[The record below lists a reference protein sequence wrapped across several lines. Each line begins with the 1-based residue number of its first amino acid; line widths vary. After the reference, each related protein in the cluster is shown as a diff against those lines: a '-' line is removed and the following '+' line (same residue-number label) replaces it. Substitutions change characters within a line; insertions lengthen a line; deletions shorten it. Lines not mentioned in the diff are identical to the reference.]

1 MKERFNAKVSANI
14 NDFLRKMSQVDKKIK
29 ETAFEAIKPID
40 ADVKKA
46 VTKMDRVNE
55 KAKEVTKEVTK
66 EVDADIGKAVTKL
79 KEVNEKAKEVT
90 KKETKP
96 IDADIQKAKRKLD
109 EIKILATQWSKDHIK
124 KPVTL
129 DISDYRK
136 KMAEMK
142 AAETALRKK
151 VEVSVNADTK
161 GFKAKLKALLAKPR
175 DYHVNVKARTAPFKA
190 ELAKLKAREI
200 GKEIFLQIRAR
211 NERFYRDL
219 DNIAESI
226 RSWGVVLGNIL
237 KGMFIAVIPS
247 IVAFGAAAVGALNTI
262 IAMAG
267 VASGG
272 LLGLGAAFAVAGV
285 AVGAFAVTAIG
296 HLKDFKK
303 FMEGKGPGTKE
314 MEALRDE
321 VNGLKEDHKKLSDEL
336 ASNNFETFTNG
347 VQIARKALNKL
358 NTLIVESSS
367 VMKGLSQSLNASMD
381 SAPMERFFN
390 YLNQNGAST
399 LEKVS
404 KGVGFFGRSLASLIV
419 AFGPLTAS
427 MSQGFLEMSKRVDEW
442 SYKLANSKGMQQF
455 TDYVNS
461 NMPKLR
467 AAFRDLVV
475 GTVNTFAAFGPMTA
489 KAISWFERM
498 MAKFREWSSNLSQN
512 QAFQSFVRYIEEA
525 APKVGQLIGNIAKT
539 IGLLAKGMAPLALS
553 IVNVANSFLQWF
565 NSMMQVHPGIA
576 QLIAKIVTFSGVA
589 LALVPA
595 ITLIVSW
602 LKPLEAGATGVR
614 ASLTAVSAV
623 FRGVGL
629 SMMGVVTT
637 IAVVVGALVHLY
649 NTNETTRSLLT
660 SIWESI
666 KQLFTTFGQIA
677 GQTIGS
683 VITILS
689 RLVDAVAPVVNAILF
704 VVNAFVQWLSQT
716 LQNNQW
722 LQTLITTILTGIAT
736 WKVLSTVIGTVRV
749 ALTLLNSG
757 FALVR
762 GAMVAFAS
770 TSTIVSTAGTVITG
784 VFSAIRVG
792 ITALLGPW
800 GIVAAAIIGGLT
812 LLYNKCEWFRNLV
825 DKVFNAVGEAFKWVA
840 DKVGKALEWLG
851 LKSEESSNKVSTS
864 MDTMNQKAQTA
875 SNSAATAMEQN
886 GQRISTA
893 GTNAGLGLDNLGLSL
908 SNLDVNAQLH
918 STNAANSIMTN
929 TSLASQNA
937 ITNMTNMNT
946 LSSEQLAQLS
956 GNAELNMAALN
967 TSATTNTSM
976 ASENAFANLSNMN
989 ALGSQ
994 QLTQLAS
1001 TANAQFGA
1009 VNSAASTQTGIMP
1022 GVVGGNLSQV
1032 NAQAQTS
1039 LNNINTL
1046 NSQTWQN
1053 VAQTAN
1059 TQTGNLVQGVLQN
1072 FKNMENQI
1080 QSAMQ
1085 SVVQTVNQGC
1095 ENIKSATSRSFSAVV
1110 NNIQQAMSN
1119 VQQNINSSFSSITS
1133 NIQSATQQIENTFK
1147 NAMNSVNNTA
1157 SEGLQQLENKTKQSG
1172 DNIVNTVRNIGE
1184 QSLNTLKSFYG
1195 GFSSAGGYLMDGF
1208 VYGMESRRWSV
1219 MATAQSIANSA
1230 ANAIRSALQIHSPS
1244 RVVAKITRWV
1254 PMGMV
1259 EGMKDTAGKAI
1270 DYAGNMANKVADS
1283 INYAITPVSLK
1294 SDINSIGINRHDII
1308 SGEVKKEYDFSKR
1321 PMYLSLQLGNN
1332 TFRQFVEDV
1341 NNLNSQIIQ
1350 LDETYGM

>member
-175 DYHVNVKARTAPFKA
+175 DYHVNVKARTATFKA

-539 IGLLAKGMAPLALS
+539 IGLLAKGTALLALS

-595 ITLIVSW
+595 LTLIFSW
-602 LKPLEAGATGVR
+602 FTKVQTGV
-614 ASLTAVSAV
+614 TAVSAV

-677 GQTIGS
+677 GQTISS

-908 SNLDVNAQLH
+908 SNLDMNAQLH

-989 ALGSQ
+989 TLGSQ

-1072 FKNMENQI
+1072 FKNMESQI

-1119 VQQNINSSFSSITS
+1119 VQQSINSSFSSITS

-1172 DNIVNTVRNIGE
+1172 ENIVNTVRNIGE

-1195 GFSSAGGYLMDGF
+1195 GFSSAGGYLMGGF

-1230 ANAIRSALQIHSPS
+1230 ASAIRSALQIHSPS

>member
-66 EVDADIGKAVTKL
+66 EVDANIGEAVTKL

-175 DYHVNVKARTAPFKA
+175 DYHVNVKARTATFKA

-321 VNGLKEDHKKLSDEL
+321 VNGLKEDHKKSSDEL

-512 QAFQSFVRYIEEA
+512 QVFQSFVRYIEEA

-689 RLVDAVAPVVNAILF
+689 KLVDAVAPVVNAILF

-893 GTNAGLGLDNLGLSL
+893 GTNAGVGLDNLGLSL
-908 SNLDVNAQLH
+908 SNLDMNAQLH

-956 GNAELNMAALN
+956 GNAELNMVALN

-1001 TANAQFGA
+1001 TANTQFGA

-1059 TQTGNLVQGVLQN
+1059 AQTGNLVQGVLQN
-1072 FKNMENQI
+1072 FKNMESQI

-1085 SVVQTVNQGC
+1085 SVVQIVNQGC

-1172 DNIVNTVRNIGE
+1172 ENIVNTVRNIGE

-1208 VYGMESRRWSV
+1208 VSGMESRRWSV

-1230 ANAIRSALQIHSPS
+1230 ASAIRSALQIHSPS

-1321 PMYLSLQLGNN
+1321 PMYLNLQLGNN

>member
-1 MKERFNAKVSANI
+1 MKERFNAKISANI
-14 NDFLRKMSQVDKKIK
+14 NDFLRKMSQVDKKVK
-29 ETAFEAIKPID
+29 ETAFEAI
-40 ADVKKA
+40 
-46 VTKMDRVNE
+46 
-55 KAKEVTKEVTK
+55 
-66 EVDADIGKAVTKL
+66 
-79 KEVNEKAKEVT
+79 
-90 KKETKP
+90 KP

-161 GFKAKLKALLAKPR
+161 GFNAKLKALLAKPR
-175 DYHVNVKARTAPFKA
+175 DYHVNVKARTATFKA

-419 AFGPLTAS
+419 AFGPLTDS
-427 MSQGFLEMSKRVDEW
+427 MAQGFLEMSKRVDEW

-475 GTVNTFAAFGPMTA
+475 GTVNTFAAFGPMA
-489 KAISWFERM
+489 ANAISWFEKM

-525 APKVGQLIGNIAKT
+525 APKVGQLIGNIAQT

-565 NSMMQVHPGIA
+565 NSIMQVHPGVA
-576 QLIAKIVTFSGVA
+576 QLIAKVITFSGVA

-595 ITLIVSW
+595 LTLIFSW
-602 LKPLEAGATGVR
+602 FTKVQAGV
-614 ASLTAVSAV
+614 TAVSAV
-623 FRGVGL
+623 FSGVGL

-677 GQTIGS
+677 SQTIVS

-722 LQTLITTILTGIAT
+722 LQTLITTILAGIAT

-784 VFSAIRVG
+784 VFTAIRIG

-825 DKVFNAVGEAFKWVA
+825 DKVFNAVGDAFKWVA

-851 LKSEESSNKVSTS
+851 LKSEESSNKVSAS

-886 GQRISTA
+886 GQRISAA

-908 SNLDVNAQLH
+908 SNLDMNAQLH
-918 STNAANSIMTN
+918 STSAANSIMTN

-976 ASENAFANLSNMN
+976 ASQNAFTNLSNMN
-989 ALGSQ
+989 TLASQ

-1001 TANAQFGA
+1001 EANTQFGA
-1009 VNSAASTQTGIMP
+1009 VNNAASTQTGIMP

-1053 VAQTAN
+1053 VTQTAN
-1059 TQTGNLVQGVLQN
+1059 TQTSNLVQGVLQN
-1072 FKNMENQI
+1072 FKNMESQI

-1095 ENIKSATSRSFSAVV
+1095 ENIKSATSQSFSAVAS
-1110 NNIQQAMSN
+1110 NIQQAMSN
-1119 VQQNINSSFSSITS
+1119 VQQSINSSFSSITS

-1172 DNIVNTVRNIGE
+1172 ENIVNTVRNIGE

-1195 GFSSAGGYLMDGF
+1195 EFSSAGGYLMDGF
-1208 VYGMESRRWSV
+1208 VSGMESRRGSV

-1230 ANAIRSALQIHSPS
+1230 ASAIRSALQIHSPS

-1259 EGMKDTAGKAI
+1259 QGMKDTASKAI
-1270 DYAGNMANKVADS
+1270 NYAGNMANKVADS

>member
-46 VTKMDRVNE
+46 VAKMDRVNE

-66 EVDADIGKAVTKL
+66 EVDANIGKAVTKL

-161 GFKAKLKALLAKPR
+161 GFNAKLKALLAKPR
-175 DYHVNVKARTAPFKA
+175 DYHVNVKARTATFKA

-404 KGVGFFGRSLASLIV
+404 KGVGFFGRSLASLTV

-427 MSQGFLEMSKRVDEW
+427 MAQGFLEMSKRVDEW

-475 GTVNTFAAFGPMTA
+475 GTVNTFAAFGPMA
-489 KAISWFERM
+489 ANAISWFERM

-525 APKVGQLIGNIAKT
+525 APKVGQLIGNIAQT

-565 NSMMQVHPGIA
+565 NSIMQVHPGVA
-576 QLIAKIVTFSGVA
+576 QLIAKVITFSGVA

-595 ITLIVSW
+595 LTLIFSW
-602 LKPLEAGATGVR
+602 FTKVQAGV
-614 ASLTAVSAV
+614 TAVSAV
-623 FRGVGL
+623 FSGVGL

-637 IAVVVGALVHLY
+637 IAVVVGALTHLY
-649 NTNETTRSLLT
+649 NTNETVRTLMDT
-660 SIWESI
+660 IWTNI
-666 KQLFTTFGQIA
+666 KQLFTTFAQIA
-677 GQTIGS
+677 MQAIGS
-683 VITILS
+683 VVTIIG
-689 RLVDAVAPVVNAILF
+689 RLAEACAPVVVAVLG
-704 VVNAFVQWLSQT
+704 VVSIFVQL
-716 LQNNQW
+716 LNKVIQNNQW
-722 LQTLITTILTGIAT
+722 LQTLITTVLAGLVV

-784 VFSAIRVG
+784 VFTAIRVG

-825 DKVFNAVGEAFKWVA
+825 DKVFNAVGDAFKWVA

-851 LKSEESSNKVSTS
+851 LKSEESSNKVSAS

-886 GQRISTA
+886 GQRISAA
-893 GTNAGLGLDNLGLSL
+893 GTNAGLGLDSLGLSL
-908 SNLDVNAQLH
+908 SNLDMNAQLH

-946 LSSEQLAQLS
+946 LSSQQLAQLS

-976 ASENAFANLSNMN
+976 ASQNAFTNLSNMN
-989 ALGSQ
+989 TLASQ

-1001 TANAQFGA
+1001 TANTQFGA

-1053 VAQTAN
+1053 VTQTAN
-1059 TQTGNLVQGVLQN
+1059 TQTSNLVQGVLQN
-1072 FKNMENQI
+1072 FKNMESQI

-1095 ENIKSATSRSFSAVV
+1095 ENIKSATSQSFSAVAS
-1110 NNIQQAMSN
+1110 NIQQAMSN
-1119 VQQNINSSFSSITS
+1119 VQQSINTSFSSITS

-1172 DNIVNTVRNIGE
+1172 ENIVNTVRNIGE

-1195 GFSSAGGYLMDGF
+1195 EFSGAGGYLMDGF
-1208 VYGMESRRWSV
+1208 ISGMESRRGSV

-1230 ANAIRSALQIHSPS
+1230 ASAIRSALQIHSPS

-1270 DYAGNMANKVADS
+1270 NYAGNMANKVADS

>member
-1 MKERFNAKVSANI
+1 MKERFNAKISANI
-14 NDFLRKMSQVDKKIK
+14 NDFLRKMSQVDKKVK

-46 VTKMDRVNE
+46 VAKMDRVNE
-55 KAKEVTKEVTK
+55 KAKEITKEVTK
-66 EVDADIGKAVTKL
+66 EVDANIGKAVTKL
-79 KEVNEKAKEVT
+79 KEVNEKAKEVS

-109 EIKILATQWSKDHIK
+109 EIKILATRWSKDHIK

-142 AAETALRKK
+142 AAETTLRKK

-161 GFKAKLKALLAKPR
+161 GFNAKLKALLAKPR
-175 DYHVNVKARTAPFKA
+175 DYHVNVKARTATFKA

-390 YLNQNGAST
+390 YLNKNGAST

-419 AFGPLTAS
+419 AFGPLTDS
-427 MSQGFLEMSKRVDEW
+427 ISQGFLEMSKRVDEW

-475 GTVNTFAAFGPMTA
+475 GTVNTFAAFGPMA
-489 KAISWFERM
+489 ANAISWFERM

-525 APKVGQLIGNIAKT
+525 APKVGQLIGNIVQT

-565 NSMMQVHPGIA
+565 NSIMQVHPGIA

-595 ITLIVSW
+595 LTLIFSW
-602 LKPLEAGATGVR
+602 FTKVQARV
-614 ASLTAVSAV
+614 TAVSAV
-623 FRGVGL
+623 FSGVGL

-637 IAVVVGALVHLY
+637 IAVVVGALTHLY
-649 NTNETTRSLLT
+649 NTNETVRTLMDT
-660 SIWESI
+660 IWTNI
-666 KQLFTTFGQIA
+666 KQLFSTFAQIA
-677 GQTIGS
+677 MQAIGS
-683 VITILS
+683 VVTIIG
-689 RLVDAVAPVVNAILF
+689 RLAEACAPVVVAVLGI
-704 VVNAFVQWLSQT
+704 VSIFVQL
-716 LQNNQW
+716 LNKVIQNNQW
-722 LQTLITTILTGIAT
+722 LQTLITTVLAGLGV

-762 GAMVAFAS
+762 GAMVTFAS
-770 TSTIVSTAGTVITG
+770 TSMIVSTAGAVITE
-784 VFSAIRVG
+784 VFTAIRVG

-825 DKVFNAVGEAFKWVA
+825 DKVFNAVGDAFKWVA

-851 LKSEESSNKVSTS
+851 LKSEESSNKVSSS

-886 GQRISTA
+886 GQRISIA
-893 GTNAGLGLDNLGLSL
+893 GTNAGLGLDSLGLSL
-908 SNLDVNAQLH
+908 SNLDMNAQLH

-946 LSSEQLAQLS
+946 LSSQQLAQLS

-976 ASENAFANLSNMN
+976 ASQNAFTNLSNMN
-989 ALGSQ
+989 TLASQ

-1001 TANAQFGA
+1001 TANTQFGA

-1053 VAQTAN
+1053 VTQTAN
-1059 TQTGNLVQGVLQN
+1059 TQTSNLVQGVLQN
-1072 FKNMENQI
+1072 FKNMESQI

-1095 ENIKSATSRSFSAVV
+1095 ENIKSATSQSFSAVAS
-1110 NNIQQAMSN
+1110 NIQQAMSN
-1119 VQQNINSSFSSITS
+1119 VQQSINTSFSSITS

-1147 NAMNSVNNTA
+1147 NAMNSVNNIA

-1172 DNIVNTVRNIGE
+1172 ENIVNTVRNIGE

-1195 GFSSAGGYLMDGF
+1195 EFSGAGGYLMDGF
-1208 VYGMESRRWSV
+1208 ISGMESRRGSV

-1230 ANAIRSALQIHSPS
+1230 ASAIRSALQIHSPS

-1270 DYAGNMANKVADS
+1270 NYAGNMANKVADS

-1294 SDINSIGINRHDII
+1294 SDINSIGINRRDII

-1341 NNLNSQIIQ
+1341 NNVNSQIIQ
-1350 LDETYGM
+1350 LDETYGI

>member
-1 MKERFNAKVSANI
+1 MKERFNAKISANI
-14 NDFLRKMSQVDKKIK
+14 NDFLRKMSQVDKKVK

-46 VTKMDRVNE
+46 VAKMDRVNE

-66 EVDADIGKAVTKL
+66 EVDANIGKAVTKL

-161 GFKAKLKALLAKPR
+161 GFNAKLKALLAKPR
-175 DYHVNVKARTAPFKA
+175 DYHVNVKARTATFKA

-303 FMEGKGPGTKE
+303 FMDGKGPGTKE

-419 AFGPLTAS
+419 AFGPLTDS
-427 MSQGFLEMSKRVDEW
+427 MAQGFLEMSKRVDEW

-475 GTVNTFAAFGPMTA
+475 GTVNTFAAFGPMA
-489 KAISWFERM
+489 ANAISWFERM

-525 APKVGQLIGNIAKT
+525 APKVGQLIGNIAQT

-595 ITLIVSW
+595 LTLIFSW
-602 LKPLEAGATGVR
+602 FTKVQTGV
-614 ASLTAVSAV
+614 TAVSAV
-623 FRGVGL
+623 FSGVGL

-677 GQTIGS
+677 GQTIVS

-784 VFSAIRVG
+784 VFTAIRIG

-825 DKVFNAVGEAFKWVA
+825 DKVFNAVGDAFKWVA

-851 LKSEESSNKVSTS
+851 LKSEESSNKVSAS

-893 GTNAGLGLDNLGLSL
+893 GTNAGVGLDNLGLSL
-908 SNLDVNAQLH
+908 SNLDMNAQLH

-946 LSSEQLAQLS
+946 LSSQQLAQLS

-976 ASENAFANLSNMN
+976 ASQNAFTNLSNMN
-989 ALGSQ
+989 TLASQ

-1001 TANAQFGA
+1001 TANTQFGA

-1053 VAQTAN
+1053 VTQTAN
-1059 TQTGNLVQGVLQN
+1059 TQTSNLVQGVLQN
-1072 FKNMENQI
+1072 FKNMESQI

-1095 ENIKSATSRSFSAVV
+1095 ENIKSATSQSFSAVAS
-1110 NNIQQAMSN
+1110 NIQQAMSN
-1119 VQQNINSSFSSITS
+1119 VQQSINSSFSSITS
-1133 NIQSATQQIENTFK
+1133 NIQSATQQIESTFK

-1172 DNIVNTVRNIGE
+1172 ENIVNTVRNIGE

-1195 GFSSAGGYLMDGF
+1195 EFSGAGGYLMDGF
-1208 VYGMESRRWSV
+1208 ISGMESRRGSV

-1230 ANAIRSALQIHSPS
+1230 ASAIRSALQIHSPS

-1259 EGMKDTAGKAI
+1259 EGMKDTASKAI
-1270 DYAGNMANKVADS
+1270 NYAGNMANKVADS

-1308 SGEVKKEYDFSKR
+1308 SGEVKQEYDFSKR

>member
-14 NDFLRKMSQVDKKIK
+14 NDFLRKMSQVDKKVK

-46 VTKMDRVNE
+46 VAKMDRVNE

-66 EVDADIGKAVTKL
+66 EVDANIGKAVTKL
-79 KEVNEKAKEVT
+79 NEVNEKAKEVT

-161 GFKAKLKALLAKPR
+161 GFNAKLKALLAKPR
-175 DYHVNVKARTAPFKA
+175 DYHVNVKARTATFKA
-190 ELAKLKAREI
+190 ELAKLKAREV

-247 IVAFGAAAVGALNTI
+247 IVTFGAAAVGALNTI

-358 NTLIVESSS
+358 NKLIVESSS

-381 SAPMERFFN
+381 SVPMERFFN

-419 AFGPLTAS
+419 AFGPLTDS

-442 SYKLANSKGMQQF
+442 SYKLANSRGMQQF

-475 GTVNTFAAFGPMTA
+475 GTVNTFAAFGPMA
-489 KAISWFERM
+489 ANAISWFEKM

-525 APKVGQLIGNIAKT
+525 APKVGQLIGNIAQT

-565 NSMMQVHPGIA
+565 NSIMQVHPGVA
-576 QLIAKIVTFSGVA
+576 QLIAKVITFSGVA

-595 ITLIVSW
+595 LTLIFSW
-602 LKPLEAGATGVR
+602 FTKVQAGV
-614 ASLTAVSAV
+614 TAVSAV
-623 FRGVGL
+623 FSGVGL

-637 IAVVVGALVHLY
+637 IAVVVGALTHLY
-649 NTNETTRSLLT
+649 NTNETVRTLMDT
-660 SIWESI
+660 IWTNI
-666 KQLFTTFGQIA
+666 KQLFSTFAQIA
-677 GQTIGS
+677 MQAIGS
-683 VITILS
+683 VVTIIGHL
-689 RLVDAVAPVVNAILF
+689 AEACAPVVVAVLG
-704 VVNAFVQWLSQT
+704 VVSIFVQL
-716 LQNNQW
+716 LNKVIQNNQW
-722 LQTLITTILTGIAT
+722 LQTLITTVLAGLGV

-757 FALVR
+757 FALVQ

-784 VFSAIRVG
+784 VFTAIRVG

-825 DKVFNAVGEAFKWVA
+825 DKVFNAVGDAFKWVA

-851 LKSEESSNKVSTS
+851 LKSEESSNKVSSS

-893 GTNAGLGLDNLGLSL
+893 GTNAGVGLDNLGLSL
-908 SNLDVNAQLH
+908 SNLDMNAQLH
-918 STNAANSIMTN
+918 STSAANSIMTN

-946 LSSEQLAQLS
+946 LSSQQLAQLS

-967 TSATTNTSM
+967 TSATSNTSM
-976 ASENAFANLSNMN
+976 ASQNAFTNLSNMN
-989 ALGSQ
+989 TLASQ

-1001 TANAQFGA
+1001 TANTQFGA

-1053 VAQTAN
+1053 VTQTAN
-1059 TQTGNLVQGVLQN
+1059 TQTSNLVQGVLQN
-1072 FKNMENQI
+1072 FKNMESQI

-1095 ENIKSATSRSFSAVV
+1095 ENIKSATSQSFSAVAS
-1110 NNIQQAMSN
+1110 NIQQAMSN
-1119 VQQNINSSFSSITS
+1119 VQHSINSSFSSITS

-1147 NAMNSVNNTA
+1147 NAMNNVNNTA

-1172 DNIVNTVRNIGE
+1172 ENIVNTVRNIGE

-1195 GFSSAGGYLMDGF
+1195 EFSSAGGYLMDGF
-1208 VYGMESRRWSV
+1208 VSGMESRRGSV

-1230 ANAIRSALQIHSPS
+1230 ASAIRSALQIHSPS

-1259 EGMKDTAGKAI
+1259 EGMKDTASKAI
-1270 DYAGNMANKVADS
+1270 NYAGNMANKVADS

-1332 TFRQFVEDV
+1332 SFRQFVEDV
-1341 NNLNSQIIQ
+1341 NNVNSQIIQ

>member
-1 MKERFNAKVSANI
+1 MKERFNAKISANI
-14 NDFLRKMSQVDKKIK
+14 NDFLRKMSQVDKKVK

-46 VTKMDRVNE
+46 VAKMDRVNE

-66 EVDADIGKAVTKL
+66 EVDANIGKAVTKL

-161 GFKAKLKALLAKPR
+161 GFNAKLKALLAKPR
-175 DYHVNVKARTAPFKA
+175 DYHVNVKTRTATFKA

-247 IVAFGAAAVGALNTI
+247 IVAFGAAAVGTLNTI

-419 AFGPLTAS
+419 AFGPLTDS
-427 MSQGFLEMSKRVDEW
+427 MAQGFLEMSKRVDEW

-475 GTVNTFAAFGPMTA
+475 GTVNTFAAFGPMA
-489 KAISWFERM
+489 ASAISWFERM
-498 MAKFREWSSNLSQN
+498 MAKIREWSSNLSQN
-512 QAFQSFVRYIEEA
+512 LAFQSFVRYIEEA
-525 APKVGQLIGNIAKT
+525 APKVGQLIGNIAQT

-565 NSMMQVHPGIA
+565 NSIMQVHPGVA
-576 QLIAKIVTFSGVA
+576 QLIAKIITFSGVA

-595 ITLIVSW
+595 LTLIFSW
-602 LKPLEAGATGVR
+602 FTKVQAGV
-614 ASLTAVSAV
+614 TAVSAV
-623 FRGVGL
+623 FSGVGL

-637 IAVVVGALVHLY
+637 IAVVVGALTHLY
-649 NTNETTRSLLT
+649 NTNETVRTLMDT
-660 SIWESI
+660 IWTNI
-666 KQLFTTFGQIA
+666 KQLFTTFAQIA
-677 GQTIGS
+677 MQAIGS
-683 VITILS
+683 IVTIIG
-689 RLVDAVAPVVNAILF
+689 RLAEACAPVVVAVLG
-704 VVNAFVQWLSQT
+704 VVSIFVQL
-716 LQNNQW
+716 LNKVIQNNQW
-722 LQTLITTILTGIAT
+722 LQTLITTVLAGLGV

-770 TSTIVSTAGTVITG
+770 TSAIVSTAGTVITG
-784 VFSAIRVG
+784 VFTAIRVG

-825 DKVFNAVGEAFKWVA
+825 DKVFNAVGDAFKWVA

-851 LKSEESSNKVSTS
+851 LKSEESSNKVSAS

-875 SNSAATAMEQN
+875 SNSAATAMEEN
-886 GQRISTA
+886 GQRISAA
-893 GTNAGLGLDNLGLSL
+893 GTNAGLGLDSLGLSL
-908 SNLDVNAQLH
+908 SNLDMNAQLH

-937 ITNMTNMNT
+937 ITNMTNMNI
-946 LSSEQLAQLS
+946 LSSQQLAQLS

-967 TSATTNTSM
+967 TSATTNTSL
-976 ASENAFANLSNMN
+976 ASQNAFTNLSNMN
-989 ALGSQ
+989 TLASQ
-994 QLTQLAS
+994 QLIQLAS
-1001 TANAQFGA
+1001 TANTQFGA

-1072 FKNMENQI
+1072 FKNMESQI

-1095 ENIKSATSRSFSAVV
+1095 ENIKSATSQSFSAVAS
-1110 NNIQQAMSN
+1110 NIQQAMSN
-1119 VQQNINSSFSSITS
+1119 VQQSINSSFSSITS

-1172 DNIVNTVRNIGE
+1172 ENIVNTVRNIGE

-1195 GFSSAGGYLMDGF
+1195 EFSGAGGYLMDGF
-1208 VYGMESRRWSV
+1208 ISGMESRRGSV

-1230 ANAIRSALQIHSPS
+1230 ASAIRSALEIHSPS

-1270 DYAGNMANKVADS
+1270 NYAGNMANKVADS

-1321 PMYLSLQLGNN
+1321 PMYLNLQLGNN

>member
-175 DYHVNVKARTAPFKA
+175 DYHVNVKARTATFKA

-689 RLVDAVAPVVNAILF
+689 KLVDAVAPVVNAILF

-908 SNLDVNAQLH
+908 SNLDMNAQLH

-1072 FKNMENQI
+1072 FKNMESQI

-1095 ENIKSATSRSFSAVV
+1095 ENIKSATSRSFNAVV

-1172 DNIVNTVRNIGE
+1172 ENIVNTVRNIGE

-1230 ANAIRSALQIHSPS
+1230 ASAIRSALQIHSPS

-1283 INYAITPVSLK
+1283 INYAITPVSLR

>member
-175 DYHVNVKARTAPFKA
+175 DYHVNVKARTATFKA

-689 RLVDAVAPVVNAILF
+689 KLVDAVAPVVNAILF

-893 GTNAGLGLDNLGLSL
+893 GTNAGVGLDNLGLSL
-908 SNLDVNAQLH
+908 SNLDMNAQLH

-1001 TANAQFGA
+1001 TANTQFGA

-1072 FKNMENQI
+1072 FKNMESQI

-1085 SVVQTVNQGC
+1085 SVVQIVNQGC
-1095 ENIKSATSRSFSAVV
+1095 ENIKSATSRSFNAVV

-1157 SEGLQQLENKTKQSG
+1157 SEGLQQLESKTKQSG
-1172 DNIVNTVRNIGE
+1172 ANIVNTVRNIGE

-1208 VYGMESRRWSV
+1208 VSGMESRRWSV

-1230 ANAIRSALQIHSPS
+1230 ASAIRSALQIHSPS

-1270 DYAGNMANKVADS
+1270 NYAGNMANKVADS

-1321 PMYLSLQLGNN
+1321 PMYLNLQLGNN

>member
-46 VTKMDRVNE
+46 VAKMDRVNE

-66 EVDADIGKAVTKL
+66 EVDANIGKAVTKL

-161 GFKAKLKALLAKPR
+161 GFNAKLKALLAKPR
-175 DYHVNVKARTAPFKA
+175 DYHVNVKARTATFKA

-285 AVGAFAVTAIG
+285 AVSAFAVTAIG

-475 GTVNTFAAFGPMTA
+475 GTVNTFAAFGPMA
-489 KAISWFERM
+489 ANAISWFERM

-525 APKVGQLIGNIAKT
+525 APKVGQLIGNITRT

-565 NSMMQVHPGIA
+565 NSIMQVHPGVA
-576 QLIAKIVTFSGVA
+576 QLIAKVITFSGVA

-595 ITLIVSW
+595 LTLILSW
-602 LKPLEAGATGVR
+602 FTKVQAGV
-614 ASLTAVSAV
+614 TAVSAV
-623 FRGVGL
+623 FSGVGL

-637 IAVVVGALVHLY
+637 IAVVVGALTHLY
-649 NTNETTRSLLT
+649 NTNETVRTLMDT
-660 SIWESI
+660 IWANI
-666 KQLFTTFGQIA
+666 KQLFTTFAQIA
-677 GQTIGS
+677 MQAIGS
-683 VITILS
+683 VVTIIG
-689 RLVDAVAPVVNAILF
+689 RLADACAPVVVAVLG
-704 VVNAFVQWLSQT
+704 VVSIFVQL
-716 LQNNQW
+716 LNKVIQNNQW
-722 LQTLITTILTGIAT
+722 LQTLITTVLAGFGV

-784 VFSAIRVG
+784 VFTAIRVG

-825 DKVFNAVGEAFKWVA
+825 DKVFNAVGDAFKWVA

-851 LKSEESSNKVSTS
+851 LKSEESSNKVSAS
-864 MDTMNQKAQTA
+864 MDTMNQKAQIA

-893 GTNAGLGLDNLGLSL
+893 GTNAGLGLDSLGLSL
-908 SNLDVNAQLH
+908 SNLDMNAQLH

-946 LSSEQLAQLS
+946 LSSQQLAQLS

-976 ASENAFANLSNMN
+976 ASQNAFTNLSNMN
-989 ALGSQ
+989 TLASQ

-1053 VAQTAN
+1053 VTQTAN
-1059 TQTGNLVQGVLQN
+1059 TQTSNLVQGVLQN
-1072 FKNMENQI
+1072 FKNMESQI

-1095 ENIKSATSRSFSAVV
+1095 ENIKSATSQSFSAVAS
-1110 NNIQQAMSN
+1110 NIQQAMSN
-1119 VQQNINSSFSSITS
+1119 VQQSINSSFSSITS
-1133 NIQSATQQIENTFK
+1133 NIQSATQQIESTFK

-1172 DNIVNTVRNIGE
+1172 ENIVNTVRNIGE

-1195 GFSSAGGYLMDGF
+1195 EFSGAGGYLMDGF
-1208 VYGMESRRWSV
+1208 ISGMESRRGSV

-1230 ANAIRSALQIHSPS
+1230 ASAIRSALQIHSPS

-1270 DYAGNMANKVADS
+1270 NYAGNMANKVADS

>member
-1 MKERFNAKVSANI
+1 MKERFNAKISANI
-14 NDFLRKMSQVDKKIK
+14 NDFLRKMSQVDKKVK

-46 VTKMDRVNE
+46 VAKMDRVNE
-55 KAKEVTKEVTK
+55 KAKEVTKEV
-66 EVDADIGKAVTKL
+66 DANIGEAVTKL

-161 GFKAKLKALLAKPR
+161 GFNAKLKALLAKPR
-175 DYHVNVKARTAPFKA
+175 DYHVNVKARTATFKA

-247 IVAFGAAAVGALNTI
+247 IVAFGAAAVGVLNTI

-347 VQIARKALNKL
+347 VQIARKVLNKL

-419 AFGPLTAS
+419 AFGPLTDS
-427 MSQGFLEMSKRVDEW
+427 MAQGFLEMSKRVDEW

-467 AAFRDLVV
+467 AAFRDLIV
-475 GTVNTFAAFGPMTA
+475 GTVNTFAAFGPMA
-489 KAISWFERM
+489 ANAISWFEKM

-525 APKVGQLIGNIAKT
+525 APKVGQLIGNIAQT

-565 NSMMQVHPGIA
+565 NSIIQVHPGVA
-576 QLIAKIVTFSGVA
+576 QLIAKIITFSGVA

-595 ITLIVSW
+595 LTLIFSW
-602 LKPLEAGATGVR
+602 FTKVQTGV
-614 ASLTAVSAV
+614 TAVSAV
-623 FRGVGL
+623 FSGVGL

-677 GQTIGS
+677 GQTIVS

-770 TSTIVSTAGTVITG
+770 TSTIVSAAGTVITG
-784 VFSAIRVG
+784 VFTAIRIG

-825 DKVFNAVGEAFKWVA
+825 DKVFNAVGDAFKWVA

-851 LKSEESSNKVSTS
+851 LKSEESSNKVSAS

-893 GTNAGLGLDNLGLSL
+893 GANAGVGLDNLGLSL
-908 SNLDVNAQLH
+908 SNLDMNAQLH
-918 STNAANSIMTN
+918 STSAANSIMTN

-946 LSSEQLAQLS
+946 LSSQQLAQLS

-976 ASENAFANLSNMN
+976 ASQNAFTNLSNMN
-989 ALGSQ
+989 TLASQ

-1001 TANAQFGA
+1001 TANTQFGA

-1053 VAQTAN
+1053 VTQTAK
-1059 TQTGNLVQGVLQN
+1059 TQTSNLVQGVLQN
-1072 FKNMENQI
+1072 FKNMESQI

-1095 ENIKSATSRSFSAVV
+1095 ENIKSSTSQSFSAVAS
-1110 NNIQQAMSN
+1110 NIQQAMSN
-1119 VQQNINSSFSSITS
+1119 VQQSINSSFSSITS

-1172 DNIVNTVRNIGE
+1172 ENIVNTVRNIGE

-1195 GFSSAGGYLMDGF
+1195 EFSGAGGYLMDGF
-1208 VYGMESRRWSV
+1208 ISGMESRRGSV

-1230 ANAIRSALQIHSPS
+1230 ASAIRSALQIHSPS

-1270 DYAGNMANKVADS
+1270 NYAGNMANKVADS

-1308 SGEVKKEYDFSKR
+1308 SGEVKQEYDFSKR

>member
-1 MKERFNAKVSANI
+1 MKERFNAKISANI
-14 NDFLRKMSQVDKKIK
+14 NDFLRKMSQVDKKVK

-40 ADVKKA
+40 ANVKKA
-46 VTKMDRVNE
+46 VAKMDRVNE

-66 EVDADIGKAVTKL
+66 EVDANIGKAVTKL

-90 KKETKP
+90 RKETKP

-175 DYHVNVKARTAPFKA
+175 DYHVNVKARTATFKA

-262 IAMAG
+262 ITMAG

-475 GTVNTFAAFGPMTA
+475 GTVNTFAAFGPMA
-489 KAISWFERM
+489 ANAISWFERM

-565 NSMMQVHPGIA
+565 NSIMQVHPGVA
-576 QLIAKIVTFSGVA
+576 QLIAKVITFSGVA

-595 ITLIVSW
+595 LTLIFSW
-602 LKPLEAGATGVR
+602 FTKVQAGV
-614 ASLTAVSAV
+614 TAVSAV
-623 FRGVGL
+623 FSGVGL

-637 IAVVVGALVHLY
+637 IAVIVGALTHLY
-649 NTNETTRSLLT
+649 NTNETVRTLMET
-660 SIWESI
+660 IWTNI
-666 KQLFTTFGQIA
+666 KQLFSTFAQIA
-677 GQTIGS
+677 MQAIGS
-683 VITILS
+683 VVTIIG
-689 RLVDAVAPVVNAILF
+689 RLAEACAPVVVAVLG
-704 VVNAFVQWLSQT
+704 VVSIFVQL
-716 LQNNQW
+716 LNKVIQNNQW
-722 LQTLITTILTGIAT
+722 LQTLITTVLAGLGV

-784 VFSAIRVG
+784 VFTAIRVG

-825 DKVFNAVGEAFKWVA
+825 DKVFNAVGNAFKWVA

-851 LKSEESSNKVSTS
+851 LKSEESSNKVSAS

-908 SNLDVNAQLH
+908 SNLDMNAQLH
-918 STNAANSIMTN
+918 STSAANSIMTN

-946 LSSEQLAQLS
+946 LSSDQLAQLS

-976 ASENAFANLSNMN
+976 ASQNAFANLSNMN
-989 ALGSQ
+989 TLASQ

-1001 TANAQFGA
+1001 TANTQFGA

-1032 NAQAQTS
+1032 NVQAQTS

-1085 SVVQTVNQGC
+1085 SVVQIVNQGC
-1095 ENIKSATSRSFSAVV
+1095 ENIKSATSQSFSAVAS
-1110 NNIQQAMSN
+1110 NIQQAMSN
-1119 VQQNINSSFSSITS
+1119 VQQSINTSFSSITS

-1172 DNIVNTVRNIGE
+1172 ENIVNTVRNIGE

-1195 GFSSAGGYLMDGF
+1195 EFSSAGGYLMDGF
-1208 VYGMESRRWSV
+1208 VSGMESRRWSV

-1230 ANAIRSALQIHSPS
+1230 ASAIRSALEIHSPS

-1294 SDINSIGINRHDII
+1294 SDINSIGINSHDII

-1321 PMYLSLQLGNN
+1321 PMHLNLQLGNN
-1332 TFRQFVEDV
+1332 SFRQFVEDV
-1341 NNLNSQIIQ
+1341 NNVNSQIIQ

>member
-1 MKERFNAKVSANI
+1 MKERFNAKISANI
-14 NDFLRKMSQVDKKIK
+14 NDFLRKMSQVDKKVK

-46 VTKMDRVNE
+46 VAKMDRVNE

-66 EVDADIGKAVTKL
+66 EVDANIGKAVTKL

-124 KPVTL
+124 KPVML

-151 VEVSVNADTK
+151 IEVSVNADTK
-161 GFKAKLKALLAKPR
+161 GFNAKLKALLAKPR
-175 DYHVNVKARTAPFKA
+175 DYHVNVKARTATFKA

-285 AVGAFAVTAIG
+285 AVGAFAVTAVG

-595 ITLIVSW
+595 LTLIVSW

-689 RLVDAVAPVVNAILF
+689 RLVDALAPVVNAILF

-893 GTNAGLGLDNLGLSL
+893 GTNAGVGLDNLGLSL
-908 SNLDVNAQLH
+908 SNLDMNAQLH

-1001 TANAQFGA
+1001 TANTQFGA

-1072 FKNMENQI
+1072 FKNMESQI

-1147 NAMNSVNNTA
+1147 NTMNSVNNTA

-1172 DNIVNTVRNIGE
+1172 ENIVNTVRNIGE

-1208 VYGMESRRWSV
+1208 VSGMESRRWSV

-1230 ANAIRSALQIHSPS
+1230 ASAIRSALQIHSPS

-1270 DYAGNMANKVADS
+1270 NYAGNMANKVADS

>member
-1 MKERFNAKVSANI
+1 MKERFNAKISANI
-14 NDFLRKMSQVDKKIK
+14 NDFLRKMSQVDKKVK

-46 VTKMDRVNE
+46 VAKMDRVNE

-66 EVDADIGKAVTKL
+66 EVDANIGKAVTKL

-161 GFKAKLKALLAKPR
+161 GFNAKLKALLAKPR
-175 DYHVNVKARTAPFKA
+175 DYHVNVKARTATFKA

-247 IVAFGAAAVGALNTI
+247 IVAFGATAVGALNTI

-565 NSMMQVHPGIA
+565 NSMMQVHLGIA

-595 ITLIVSW
+595 LTLIFSW
-602 LKPLEAGATGVR
+602 FTKVQAGV
-614 ASLTAVSAV
+614 TAVSTV
-623 FRGVGL
+623 FSGVGL

-784 VFSAIRVG
+784 VFTAIRVG

-875 SNSAATAMEQN
+875 SNNAATVMEQN

-893 GTNAGLGLDNLGLSL
+893 GANAGIGLDNLGLSL
-908 SNLDVNAQLH
+908 SNLDMNAQLH

-937 ITNMTNMNT
+937 ITNLTNMNT

-989 ALGSQ
+989 TLASQ

-1001 TANAQFGA
+1001 TANTQFGA

-1072 FKNMENQI
+1072 FKNMESQI

-1095 ENIKSATSRSFSAVV
+1095 ENIKSATSRSFSTVV

-1119 VQQNINSSFSSITS
+1119 VQQSINSSFSSITS

-1172 DNIVNTVRNIGE
+1172 ENIVNTVRNIGE

-1195 GFSSAGGYLMDGF
+1195 EFSSAGGYLMDGF

-1230 ANAIRSALQIHSPS
+1230 ASAIRSALEIHSPS

-1270 DYAGNMANKVADS
+1270 NYAGNMANKVADS

-1321 PMYLSLQLGNN
+1321 PMNLNLQLGNN
-1332 TFRQFVEDV
+1332 SFRQFVEDV
-1341 NNLNSQIIQ
+1341 NNVNSQIIQ

>member
-1 MKERFNAKVSANI
+1 MKERFNAKISANI
-14 NDFLRKMSQVDKKIK
+14 NDFLRKMSQVDKKVK

-46 VTKMDRVNE
+46 VAKMDRVNE

-66 EVDADIGKAVTKL
+66 EVDANIGKAVTKL

-161 GFKAKLKALLAKPR
+161 GFNAKLKALLAKPR
-175 DYHVNVKARTAPFKA
+175 DYHVNVKARTATFKA

-367 VMKGLSQSLNASMD
+367 VMKRLSQSLNASMD

-419 AFGPLTAS
+419 AFGPLTDS
-427 MSQGFLEMSKRVDEW
+427 MAQGFLEMSKRVDEW

-475 GTVNTFAAFGPMTA
+475 GTVNTFAAFGPMA
-489 KAISWFERM
+489 ANAISWFEKM

-565 NSMMQVHPGIA
+565 NSIMQVHPGVA
-576 QLIAKIVTFSGVA
+576 QLIAKVITFSGVA

-595 ITLIVSW
+595 LTLIFSW
-602 LKPLEAGATGVR
+602 FTKVQAGV
-614 ASLTAVSAV
+614 TAVSAV
-623 FRGVGL
+623 FSGVGL

-637 IAVVVGALVHLY
+637 IAVVVGALTHLY
-649 NTNETTRSLLT
+649 NTNETVRTLMET
-660 SIWESI
+660 IWTNI
-666 KQLFTTFGQIA
+666 KQLFSTFAQIA
-677 GQTIGS
+677 MQAIGS
-683 VITILS
+683 VVTIIG
-689 RLVDAVAPVVNAILF
+689 RLAEACAPVVVAVLG
-704 VVNAFVQWLSQT
+704 VVSIFVQL
-716 LQNNQW
+716 LNKVIQNNQW
-722 LQTLITTILTGIAT
+722 LQTLITTVLAGLGV

-784 VFSAIRVG
+784 VFTAIRVG

-825 DKVFNAVGEAFKWVA
+825 DKVFNAVGNAFKWVA

-851 LKSEESSNKVSTS
+851 LKSEESSNKVSAS

-908 SNLDVNAQLH
+908 SNLDMNAQLH
-918 STNAANSIMTN
+918 STSAANSIMTN

-946 LSSEQLAQLS
+946 LSSDQLAQLS

-976 ASENAFANLSNMN
+976 ASQNAFANLSNMN
-989 ALGSQ
+989 TLASQ

-1001 TANAQFGA
+1001 TANTQFGA

-1072 FKNMENQI
+1072 FKNMESQI

-1095 ENIKSATSRSFSAVV
+1095 ENIKSATSQSFSAVAS
-1110 NNIQQAMSN
+1110 NIQQAMSN
-1119 VQQNINSSFSSITS
+1119 VQQSINSSFSSITS
-1133 NIQSATQQIENTFK
+1133 NIQSSTQQIENTFK

-1172 DNIVNTVRNIGE
+1172 ENIVNTVRNIGE

-1195 GFSSAGGYLMDGF
+1195 EFSGAGGYLMDGF
-1208 VYGMESRRWSV
+1208 VSGMESRRWSV

-1230 ANAIRSALQIHSPS
+1230 ASAIRSALEIHSPS

-1270 DYAGNMANKVADS
+1270 AYAGNMANKVADS

-1321 PMYLSLQLGNN
+1321 PMHLNLQLGNN
-1332 TFRQFVEDV
+1332 SFRQFVEDV
-1341 NNLNSQIIQ
+1341 NNVNSQIIQ

>member
-46 VTKMDRVNE
+46 VAKMDRVNE

-66 EVDADIGKAVTKL
+66 EVDANIGKAVTKL

-161 GFKAKLKALLAKPR
+161 GFNAKLKALLAKPR
-175 DYHVNVKARTAPFKA
+175 DYHVNVKARTATFKA

-404 KGVGFFGRSLASLIV
+404 KGVGFFGRSLASLTV

-427 MSQGFLEMSKRVDEW
+427 MAQGFLEMSKRVDEW

-467 AAFRDLVV
+467 AAFRDLVI
-475 GTVNTFAAFGPMTA
+475 GTVNTFAAFGPMA
-489 KAISWFERM
+489 ANAISWFERM

-525 APKVGQLIGNIAKT
+525 APKVGQLIGNIAQT

-565 NSMMQVHPGIA
+565 NSIMQVHPGVA
-576 QLIAKIVTFSGVA
+576 QLIAKVITFSGVA

-595 ITLIVSW
+595 LTLIFSW
-602 LKPLEAGATGVR
+602 FTKVQAGV
-614 ASLTAVSAV
+614 TAVSAV
-623 FRGVGL
+623 FSGVGL

-637 IAVVVGALVHLY
+637 IAVVVGALTHLY
-649 NTNETTRSLLT
+649 KTNETVRTLMDT
-660 SIWESI
+660 IWTNI
-666 KQLFTTFGQIA
+666 KQLFTTFAQIA
-677 GQTIGS
+677 MQAIGS
-683 VITILS
+683 VVTIIG
-689 RLVDAVAPVVNAILF
+689 RLAEACAPVVVAVLG
-704 VVNAFVQWLSQT
+704 VVSIFVQLLNKVIQS
-716 LQNNQW
+716 NQW
-722 LQTLITTILTGIAT
+722 LQTLITTVLAGLGV

-784 VFSAIRVG
+784 VFTAIRVG

-825 DKVFNAVGEAFKWVA
+825 DKVFNAVGDAFKWVA

-851 LKSEESSNKVSTS
+851 LKSEESSNKVSAS

-886 GQRISTA
+886 GQRISAA
-893 GTNAGLGLDNLGLSL
+893 GTNAGLGLDSLGLSL
-908 SNLDVNAQLH
+908 SNLDMNAQLH

-946 LSSEQLAQLS
+946 LSSQQLAQLS

-976 ASENAFANLSNMN
+976 ASQNAFTNLSNMN
-989 ALGSQ
+989 TLASQ

-1072 FKNMENQI
+1072 FKNMESQI

-1095 ENIKSATSRSFSAVV
+1095 ENIKSATSQSFSAVAS
-1110 NNIQQAMSN
+1110 NIHQTMSN
-1119 VQQNINSSFSSITS
+1119 VQQSINTSFSSITS

-1172 DNIVNTVRNIGE
+1172 ENIVNTVRNIGE

-1195 GFSSAGGYLMDGF
+1195 EFSGAGGYLMDGF
-1208 VYGMESRRWSV
+1208 ISGMESRRGSV

-1230 ANAIRSALQIHSPS
+1230 ASAIRSALQIHSPS

-1270 DYAGNMANKVADS
+1270 NYAGNMANKVADS

>member
-1 MKERFNAKVSANI
+1 MKERFNAKISANI
-14 NDFLRKMSQVDKKIK
+14 NDFLRKMSQVDKKVK

-66 EVDADIGKAVTKL
+66 EVDANIGKAVTKL

-161 GFKAKLKALLAKPR
+161 GFNAKLKALLAKPR
-175 DYHVNVKARTAPFKA
+175 DYHVNVKARTATFKA

-404 KGVGFFGRSLASLIV
+404 KGAGFFGRSLASLIV
-419 AFGPLTAS
+419 AFGPLTDS
-427 MSQGFLEMSKRVDEW
+427 MAQGFLEMSKRVDEW

-475 GTVNTFAAFGPMTA
+475 GTVNTFAAFGPMA
-489 KAISWFERM
+489 ANAISWFEKM

-525 APKVGQLIGNIAKT
+525 APKVGQLIGNIAQT

-565 NSMMQVHPGIA
+565 NSIMQVHPGVA
-576 QLIAKIVTFSGVA
+576 QLIAKVITFSGVA

-595 ITLIVSW
+595 LTLIFSW
-602 LKPLEAGATGVR
+602 FTKVQTGV
-614 ASLTAVSAV
+614 TAVSAV
-623 FRGVGL
+623 FSGVGL

-677 GQTIGS
+677 GQTIVS

-689 RLVDAVAPVVNAILF
+689 KLVDAVAPVVNAILF

-784 VFSAIRVG
+784 VFTAIRIG

-825 DKVFNAVGEAFKWVA
+825 DKVFNAVGDAFKWVA

-851 LKSEESSNKVSTS
+851 LKSEESSNKVSAS

-893 GTNAGLGLDNLGLSL
+893 GANAGVGLDNLGLSL
-908 SNLDVNAQLH
+908 SNLDMNAQLH
-918 STNAANSIMTN
+918 STSAANSIMTN

-946 LSSEQLAQLS
+946 LSSQQLAQLS

-976 ASENAFANLSNMN
+976 ASQNAFTNLSNMN
-989 ALGSQ
+989 TLASQ

-1001 TANAQFGA
+1001 TANTQFGA

-1053 VAQTAN
+1053 VTQIAN
-1059 TQTGNLVQGVLQN
+1059 TQTSNLVQGVLQN
-1072 FKNMENQI
+1072 FKNMESQI

-1095 ENIKSATSRSFSAVV
+1095 ENIKSATSQSFSAVAS
-1110 NNIQQAMSN
+1110 NIQQAMSN
-1119 VQQNINSSFSSITS
+1119 VQQSINSSFSSITS

-1172 DNIVNTVRNIGE
+1172 ENIVNTVRNIGE

-1195 GFSSAGGYLMDGF
+1195 EFSGAGGYLMDGF
-1208 VYGMESRRWSV
+1208 ISGMESRRGSV

-1230 ANAIRSALQIHSPS
+1230 ASAIRSALQIHSPS

-1259 EGMKDTAGKAI
+1259 EGMKDTASKAI
-1270 DYAGNMANKVADS
+1270 NYAGNMANKVADS

-1308 SGEVKKEYDFSKR
+1308 SGEVKQEYDFSKR

>member
-14 NDFLRKMSQVDKKIK
+14 NDFLRRMSQVDKKIK

-46 VTKMDRVNE
+46 VAKMDRVNE

-66 EVDADIGKAVTKL
+66 EVDANIGKAVTKL

-129 DISDYRK
+129 DIRDYRK

-161 GFKAKLKALLAKPR
+161 GFNAKLKALLAKPR
-175 DYHVNVKARTAPFKA
+175 DYHVNVKARTATFKA

-404 KGVGFFGRSLASLIV
+404 KGVGFFGRSLASLTV

-427 MSQGFLEMSKRVDEW
+427 MAQGFLEMSKRVDEW

-475 GTVNTFAAFGPMTA
+475 GTVNTFAAFGPMA
-489 KAISWFERM
+489 ANAISWFERM

-525 APKVGQLIGNIAKT
+525 APKVGQLIGNIAQT

-565 NSMMQVHPGIA
+565 NSIMQVHPGVA
-576 QLIAKIVTFSGVA
+576 QLIAKVITFSGVA

-595 ITLIVSW
+595 LTLIFSW
-602 LKPLEAGATGVR
+602 FTKVQAGV
-614 ASLTAVSAV
+614 TAVSAV
-623 FRGVGL
+623 FSGVGL

-637 IAVVVGALVHLY
+637 IAVVVGALTHLY
-649 NTNETTRSLLT
+649 NTNETVRTLMDT
-660 SIWESI
+660 IWTNI
-666 KQLFTTFGQIA
+666 KQLFTTFAQIA
-677 GQTIGS
+677 MQAIGS
-683 VITILS
+683 VVTIIG
-689 RLVDAVAPVVNAILF
+689 RLAEACAPVVVAVLG
-704 VVNAFVQWLSQT
+704 VVSIFVQL
-716 LQNNQW
+716 LNKVIQNNQW
-722 LQTLITTILTGIAT
+722 LQTLITTVLAGLGV

-784 VFSAIRVG
+784 VFTAIRVG

-825 DKVFNAVGEAFKWVA
+825 DKVFNAVGDAFKWVA

-851 LKSEESSNKVSTS
+851 LKSEESSNKVSAS

-886 GQRISTA
+886 GQRISAA
-893 GTNAGLGLDNLGLSL
+893 GTNAGLGLDSLGLSL
-908 SNLDVNAQLH
+908 SNLDMNAQLH

-946 LSSEQLAQLS
+946 LSSQQLAQLS

-976 ASENAFANLSNMN
+976 ASQNAFTNLSNMN
-989 ALGSQ
+989 TLASQ

-1001 TANAQFGA
+1001 TANTQFGA

-1053 VAQTAN
+1053 VTQTAN
-1059 TQTGNLVQGVLQN
+1059 TQTSNLVQGVLQN
-1072 FKNMENQI
+1072 FKNMESQI

-1095 ENIKSATSRSFSAVV
+1095 ENIKSATSQSFSAVAS
-1110 NNIQQAMSN
+1110 NIQQAMSN
-1119 VQQNINSSFSSITS
+1119 VQQSINTSFSSITS

-1172 DNIVNTVRNIGE
+1172 ENIVNTVRNIGE

-1195 GFSSAGGYLMDGF
+1195 EFSGAGGYLMDGF
-1208 VYGMESRRWSV
+1208 ISGMESRRGSV

-1230 ANAIRSALQIHSPS
+1230 ASAIRSALQIHSPS

-1270 DYAGNMANKVADS
+1270 NYAGNMANKVADS

>member
-1 MKERFNAKVSANI
+1 MKERFNAKISANI
-14 NDFLRKMSQVDKKIK
+14 NDFLRKMSQVDKKVK

-46 VTKMDRVNE
+46 VAKMDRVNE

-66 EVDADIGKAVTKL
+66 EVDANIGEAVTKL

-161 GFKAKLKALLAKPR
+161 GFNAKLKALLAKPR
-175 DYHVNVKARTAPFKA
+175 DYHVNVKARTATFKA

-247 IVAFGAAAVGALNTI
+247 IVAFGAAAVGVLNTI

-347 VQIARKALNKL
+347 VQIARKVLNKL

-419 AFGPLTAS
+419 AFGPLTDS
-427 MSQGFLEMSKRVDEW
+427 MAQGFLEMSKRVDEW

-467 AAFRDLVV
+467 AAFRDLIV
-475 GTVNTFAAFGPMTA
+475 GTVNTFAAFGPMA
-489 KAISWFERM
+489 ANAISWFEKM

-525 APKVGQLIGNIAKT
+525 APKVGQLIGNIAQT

-565 NSMMQVHPGIA
+565 NSIIQVHPGVA
-576 QLIAKIVTFSGVA
+576 QLIAKIITFSGVA

-595 ITLIVSW
+595 LTLIFSW
-602 LKPLEAGATGVR
+602 FTKVQTGV
-614 ASLTAVSAV
+614 TAVSAV
-623 FRGVGL
+623 FSGVGL

-677 GQTIGS
+677 GQTIVS

-770 TSTIVSTAGTVITG
+770 TSTIVSAAGTVITG
-784 VFSAIRVG
+784 VFTAIRIG

-825 DKVFNAVGEAFKWVA
+825 DKVFNAVGDAFKWVA

-851 LKSEESSNKVSTS
+851 LKSEESSNKVSAS

-893 GTNAGLGLDNLGLSL
+893 GANAGVGLDNLGLSL
-908 SNLDVNAQLH
+908 SNLDMNAQLH
-918 STNAANSIMTN
+918 STSAANSIMTN

-946 LSSEQLAQLS
+946 LSSQQLAQLS

-976 ASENAFANLSNMN
+976 ASQNAFTNLSNMN
-989 ALGSQ
+989 TLASQ

-1001 TANAQFGA
+1001 TANTQFGA

-1053 VAQTAN
+1053 VTQTAN
-1059 TQTGNLVQGVLQN
+1059 TQTSNLVQGVLQN
-1072 FKNMENQI
+1072 FKNMESQI

-1095 ENIKSATSRSFSAVV
+1095 ENIKSSTSQSFSAVAS
-1110 NNIQQAMSN
+1110 NIQQAMSN
-1119 VQQNINSSFSSITS
+1119 VQQSINSSFSSITS

-1172 DNIVNTVRNIGE
+1172 ENIVNTVRNIGE
-1184 QSLNTLKSFYG
+1184 QSLNTIKTFYC
-1195 GFSSAGGYLMDGF
+1195 
-1208 VYGMESRRWSV
+1208 
-1219 MATAQSIANSA
+1219 
-1230 ANAIRSALQIHSPS
+1230 
-1244 RVVAKITRWV
+1244 
-1254 PMGMV
+1254 
-1259 EGMKDTAGKAI
+1259 
-1270 DYAGNMANKVADS
+1270 
-1283 INYAITPVSLK
+1283 
-1294 SDINSIGINRHDII
+1294 
-1308 SGEVKKEYDFSKR
+1308 
-1321 PMYLSLQLGNN
+1321 
-1332 TFRQFVEDV
+1332 
-1341 NNLNSQIIQ
+1341 
-1350 LDETYGM
+1350 

>member
-1 MKERFNAKVSANI
+1 MKERFNAKISANI
-14 NDFLRKMSQVDKKIK
+14 NDFLRKMSQVDKKVK

-46 VTKMDRVNE
+46 VAKMDRVNE
-55 KAKEVTKEVTK
+55 KAKEITKEVTK
-66 EVDADIGKAVTKL
+66 EVDANIGKAVTKL
-79 KEVNEKAKEVT
+79 KEVNEKAKEVS

-96 IDADIQKAKRKLD
+96 IDADIQKAKRKLN
-109 EIKILATQWSKDHIK
+109 EIKILATRWSKDHIK

-142 AAETALRKK
+142 AAETTLRKK

-161 GFKAKLKALLAKPR
+161 GFNAKLKALLAKPR
-175 DYHVNVKARTAPFKA
+175 DYHVNVKARTATFKA

-262 IAMAG
+262 IVMAG

-419 AFGPLTAS
+419 AFGPLTDS
-427 MSQGFLEMSKRVDEW
+427 MAQGFLEMSKRVDEW

-475 GTVNTFAAFGPMTA
+475 GTVNTFAAFGPMA
-489 KAISWFERM
+489 ANAISWFERM

-525 APKVGQLIGNIAKT
+525 APKVGQLIGNIAQT

-565 NSMMQVHPGIA
+565 NSIMQVHPGIA

-595 ITLIVSW
+595 LTLIFSW
-602 LKPLEAGATGVR
+602 FTKVQARV
-614 ASLTAVSAV
+614 TAVSAV
-623 FRGVGL
+623 FSEVGL

-637 IAVVVGALVHLY
+637 IAVVVGALTHLY
-649 NTNETTRSLLT
+649 NTNETVRTLMDT
-660 SIWESI
+660 IWTNI
-666 KQLFTTFGQIA
+666 KQLFSTFAQIA
-677 GQTIGS
+677 MQAIGS
-683 VITILS
+683 VVNIIG
-689 RLVDAVAPVVNAILF
+689 RLAEACAPVVVAVLG
-704 VVNAFVQWLSQT
+704 VVSIFVQL
-716 LQNNQW
+716 LNKVIQNNQW
-722 LQTLITTILTGIAT
+722 LQTLITTVLAGLGV

-762 GAMVAFAS
+762 GAMVTFAS

-784 VFSAIRVG
+784 VFTAIRIG

-825 DKVFNAVGEAFKWVA
+825 DKVFNAVGDAFKWVA

-851 LKSEESSNKVSTS
+851 LKSEESSNKVSAS

-886 GQRISTA
+886 GQRISAA
-893 GTNAGLGLDNLGLSL
+893 GTNAGLGLDSLGLSL
-908 SNLDVNAQLH
+908 SNLDMNAQLH

-946 LSSEQLAQLS
+946 LSSQQLAQLS
-956 GNAELNMAALN
+956 GNAELNMSALN

-976 ASENAFANLSNMN
+976 ASQNAFTNLSNMN
-989 ALGSQ
+989 TLASQ

-1001 TANAQFGA
+1001 TANTQFGA

-1053 VAQTAN
+1053 VTQTAN
-1059 TQTGNLVQGVLQN
+1059 TQTSNLVQGVLQN
-1072 FKNMENQI
+1072 FKNMESQI

-1095 ENIKSATSRSFSAVV
+1095 ENIKSATSQSFSAVAS
-1110 NNIQQAMSN
+1110 NIQQAMSN
-1119 VQQNINSSFSSITS
+1119 VQQSINSSFSSITS

-1172 DNIVNTVRNIGE
+1172 ENIVNTVRNIGE

-1195 GFSSAGGYLMDGF
+1195 EFSGAGGYLMDGF
-1208 VYGMESRRWSV
+1208 ISGMESRRGSV

-1230 ANAIRSALQIHSPS
+1230 ASAIRSALQIHSPS

-1270 DYAGNMANKVADS
+1270 NYAGNMANKVADS

-1321 PMYLSLQLGNN
+1321 PMHLSLQLGNN
-1332 TFRQFVEDV
+1332 SFRQFVEDV
-1341 NNLNSQIIQ
+1341 NNVNSQIIQ

>member
-66 EVDADIGKAVTKL
+66 EVDANIGKAVTKL

-175 DYHVNVKARTAPFKA
+175 DYHVNVKARTATFKA

-419 AFGPLTAS
+419 AFGPLTDS
-427 MSQGFLEMSKRVDEW
+427 MAQGFLEMSKRVDEW

-467 AAFRDLVV
+467 SAFRDLVV
-475 GTVNTFAAFGPMTA
+475 GTVNTFAAFGPMA
-489 KAISWFERM
+489 ANAISWFERM

-565 NSMMQVHPGIA
+565 NSIMQVHPGVA
-576 QLIAKIVTFSGVA
+576 QLIAKVITFSGVA

-595 ITLIVSW
+595 LTLIFSW
-602 LKPLEAGATGVR
+602 FTKVQAGV
-614 ASLTAVSAV
+614 TAVSAV
-623 FRGVGL
+623 FSGVGL

-637 IAVVVGALVHLY
+637 IAVVVGALTHLY
-649 NTNETTRSLLT
+649 NTNETVRTLMET
-660 SIWESI
+660 IWTNI
-666 KQLFTTFGQIA
+666 KQLFSTFAQIA
-677 GQTIGS
+677 MQAIGS
-683 VITILS
+683 VVTIIG
-689 RLVDAVAPVVNAILF
+689 RLAEACAPVVVAVLG
-704 VVNAFVQWLSQT
+704 VVSIFVQL
-716 LQNNQW
+716 LNKVIQNNQW
-722 LQTLITTILTGIAT
+722 LQTLITTVLAGLGV

-784 VFSAIRVG
+784 VFTAIRVG

-825 DKVFNAVGEAFKWVA
+825 DKVFNAVGNAFKWVA

-851 LKSEESSNKVSTS
+851 LKSEESSNKVSAS

-893 GTNAGLGLDNLGLSL
+893 GTNAGVGLDNLGLSL
-908 SNLDVNAQLH
+908 SNLDMNAQLH

-989 ALGSQ
+989 TLGSQ

-1001 TANAQFGA
+1001 TANVQFGA

-1095 ENIKSATSRSFSAVV
+1095 ENIKSATSRSFNAVV
-1110 NNIQQAMSN
+1110 NNVQQAMSN

-1172 DNIVNTVRNIGE
+1172 ANIVNTVRNIGE

-1208 VYGMESRRWSV
+1208 VSGMESRRWSV

-1230 ANAIRSALQIHSPS
+1230 ASAIRSALQIHSPS

-1270 DYAGNMANKVADS
+1270 NYAGNMANKVADS

>member
-1 MKERFNAKVSANI
+1 MKERFNAKISANI
-14 NDFLRKMSQVDKKIK
+14 NDFLRKMSQVDKKVK

-46 VTKMDRVNE
+46 VAKMDKVNE

-66 EVDADIGKAVTKL
+66 EVDANIGKAITKL

-175 DYHVNVKARTAPFKA
+175 DYHVNVKARTATFKA

-427 MSQGFLEMSKRVDEW
+427 MAQGFLEMSKRVDEW

-475 GTVNTFAAFGPMTA
+475 GTVNTFAAFGPMA
-489 KAISWFERM
+489 ANAISWFERM

-525 APKVGQLIGNIAKT
+525 APKVGQLIGNIAQT

-565 NSMMQVHPGIA
+565 NSIMQVHPGVA
-576 QLIAKIVTFSGVA
+576 QLIAKVITFSGVA

-595 ITLIVSW
+595 LTLIFSW
-602 LKPLEAGATGVR
+602 FTRVQTGV
-614 ASLTAVSAV
+614 TAVSAV
-623 FRGVGL
+623 FSGVGL

-637 IAVVVGALVHLY
+637 IAVVVGALTHLY
-649 NTNETTRSLLT
+649 NTNETVRTLMDT
-660 SIWESI
+660 IWTNI
-666 KQLFTTFGQIA
+666 KQLFSTFAQIA
-677 GQTIGS
+677 MQAIGS
-683 VITILS
+683 VVTIIG
-689 RLVDAVAPVVNAILF
+689 RLAEACAPVVVAVLG
-704 VVNAFVQWLSQT
+704 VVSIFVQL
-716 LQNNQW
+716 LNKVIQNNQW
-722 LQTLITTILTGIAT
+722 LQTLITTVLAGLGV

-784 VFSAIRVG
+784 VFTAIRVG

-825 DKVFNAVGEAFKWVA
+825 DKVFNAVGDAFKWVA

-851 LKSEESSNKVSTS
+851 LKSEESSNKVSAS

-893 GTNAGLGLDNLGLSL
+893 GTNAGVGLDNLGLSL
-908 SNLDVNAQLH
+908 SNLDMNAQLH

-946 LSSEQLAQLS
+946 LSSQQLAQLS

-967 TSATTNTSM
+967 TSATTNTSL
-976 ASENAFANLSNMN
+976 ASQNAFTNLSNMN
-989 ALGSQ
+989 TLASQ

-1001 TANAQFGA
+1001 TANTQFGA

-1072 FKNMENQI
+1072 FKNMESQI

-1095 ENIKSATSRSFSAVV
+1095 ENIKSATSQSFSAVAS
-1110 NNIQQAMSN
+1110 NIQQAMSN
-1119 VQQNINSSFSSITS
+1119 VQQSINSSFSSITS

-1172 DNIVNTVRNIGE
+1172 ENIVNTVRNIGE

-1195 GFSSAGGYLMDGF
+1195 EFSGAGGYLMDGF
-1208 VYGMESRRWSV
+1208 ISGMESRRGSV

-1230 ANAIRSALQIHSPS
+1230 ASAIRSALQIHSPS

-1270 DYAGNMANKVADS
+1270 NYAGNMANKVADS

>member
-1 MKERFNAKVSANI
+1 MKERFNAKISANI
-14 NDFLRKMSQVDKKIK
+14 NDFLRKMSQVDKKVK

-46 VTKMDRVNE
+46 VAKMDRVNE

-66 EVDADIGKAVTKL
+66 EVDANIGKAVTKL

-161 GFKAKLKALLAKPR
+161 GFNAKLKALLAKPR
-175 DYHVNVKARTAPFKA
+175 DYHVNVKARTATFKA

-367 VMKGLSQSLNASMD
+367 VMKRLSQSLNASMD

-419 AFGPLTAS
+419 AFGPLTDS
-427 MSQGFLEMSKRVDEW
+427 MAQGFLEMSKRVDEW

-467 AAFRDLVV
+467 SAFRDLVV
-475 GTVNTFAAFGPMTA
+475 GTVNTFAAFGPMA
-489 KAISWFERM
+489 ANAISWFERM

-565 NSMMQVHPGIA
+565 NSIMQVHPGVA
-576 QLIAKIVTFSGVA
+576 QLIAKVITFSGVA

-595 ITLIVSW
+595 LTLIFSW
-602 LKPLEAGATGVR
+602 FTKVQAGV
-614 ASLTAVSAV
+614 TAVSAV
-623 FRGVGL
+623 FSGVGL

-637 IAVVVGALVHLY
+637 IAVVVGALTHLY
-649 NTNETTRSLLT
+649 NTNETVRTLMET
-660 SIWESI
+660 IWTNI
-666 KQLFTTFGQIA
+666 KQLFSTFAQIA
-677 GQTIGS
+677 MQAIGS
-683 VITILS
+683 VVTIIG
-689 RLVDAVAPVVNAILF
+689 RLAEACAPVVVAVLG
-704 VVNAFVQWLSQT
+704 VVSIFVQL
-716 LQNNQW
+716 LNKVIQNNQW
-722 LQTLITTILTGIAT
+722 LQTLITTVLAGLGV

-784 VFSAIRVG
+784 VFTAIRVG

-825 DKVFNAVGEAFKWVA
+825 DKVFNAVGNAFKWVA

-851 LKSEESSNKVSTS
+851 LKSEESSNKVSAS

-908 SNLDVNAQLH
+908 SNLDMNAQLH
-918 STNAANSIMTN
+918 STSAANSIMTN

-946 LSSEQLAQLS
+946 LSSDQLAQLS

-976 ASENAFANLSNMN
+976 ASQNAFANLSNMN
-989 ALGSQ
+989 TLASQ

-1001 TANAQFGA
+1001 TANTQFGA

-1072 FKNMENQI
+1072 FKNMESQI

-1085 SVVQTVNQGC
+1085 SVVQIVNQGC

-1119 VQQNINSSFSSITS
+1119 VQQSINSSFSSITS

-1172 DNIVNTVRNIGE
+1172 ENIVNTVRNIGE

-1195 GFSSAGGYLMDGF
+1195 EFSGAGGYLMDGF
-1208 VYGMESRRWSV
+1208 VSGMESRRWSV

-1230 ANAIRSALQIHSPS
+1230 ASAIRSALEIHSPS

-1270 DYAGNMANKVADS
+1270 AYAGNMANKVADS

-1321 PMYLSLQLGNN
+1321 PMHLNLQLGNN
-1332 TFRQFVEDV
+1332 SFRQFVEDV
-1341 NNLNSQIIQ
+1341 NNVNSQIIQ

>member
-46 VTKMDRVNE
+46 VAKMDRVNE

-66 EVDADIGKAVTKL
+66 EVDANIGKAVTKL

-109 EIKILATQWSKDHIK
+109 EIKILATQWGKDHIK

-136 KMAEMK
+136 KMEEMK

-161 GFKAKLKALLAKPR
+161 GFNAKLKALLAKPR
-175 DYHVNVKARTAPFKA
+175 DYHVNVKARTATFKA

-347 VQIARKALNKL
+347 AQIARKALNKL

-419 AFGPLTAS
+419 AFGPLTDS
-427 MSQGFLEMSKRVDEW
+427 MAQGFLEMSKRVDEW

-475 GTVNTFAAFGPMTA
+475 GAVNTFAAFGPMA
-489 KAISWFERM
+489 ANAISWFERM

-525 APKVGQLIGNIAKT
+525 APKVGQLIGNIAQT

-565 NSMMQVHPGIA
+565 NSIMQVHPGVA
-576 QLIAKIVTFSGVA
+576 QLIAKVITFSGVA

-595 ITLIVSW
+595 LTLIFRWFTKVQ
-602 LKPLEAGATGVR
+602 TGV
-614 ASLTAVSAV
+614 TAVSAV
-623 FRGVGL
+623 FSGVGL

-637 IAVVVGALVHLY
+637 IAVVVGALTHLY
-649 NTNETTRSLLT
+649 NTNETVRTLMDT
-660 SIWESI
+660 IWTNI
-666 KQLFTTFGQIA
+666 KQLFTTFAQIA
-677 GQTIGS
+677 MQAIGS
-683 VITILS
+683 VVTIIG
-689 RLVDAVAPVVNAILF
+689 RLAEACAPVVVAVLG
-704 VVNAFVQWLSQT
+704 VVSIFVQL
-716 LQNNQW
+716 LNKIIQNNQW
-722 LQTLITTILTGIAT
+722 LQTLITTVLAGLGV

-784 VFSAIRVG
+784 VFTAIRVG

-825 DKVFNAVGEAFKWVA
+825 DKVFNAVGDAFKWVA

-851 LKSEESSNKVSTS
+851 LKSEESSNKVSAS

-886 GQRISTA
+886 GQRISAA
-893 GTNAGLGLDNLGLSL
+893 GTNAGLGLDSLGLSL
-908 SNLDVNAQLH
+908 SNLDMNAQLH

-946 LSSEQLAQLS
+946 LSSQQLAQLS

-976 ASENAFANLSNMN
+976 ASQNAFTNLSNMN
-989 ALGSQ
+989 TLASQ

-1001 TANAQFGA
+1001 TANTQFGA

-1053 VAQTAN
+1053 VTQTAN
-1059 TQTGNLVQGVLQN
+1059 TQTSNLVQGVLQN
-1072 FKNMENQI
+1072 FKNMESQI

-1095 ENIKSATSRSFSAVV
+1095 ENIKSVTSQSFSAVAS
-1110 NNIQQAMSN
+1110 NIQQAMSN
-1119 VQQNINSSFSSITS
+1119 VQQSINSSFSSITS
-1133 NIQSATQQIENTFK
+1133 NIQSATQKIESTFK
-1147 NAMNSVNNTA
+1147 NAMNSVINTA

-1172 DNIVNTVRNIGE
+1172 ENIVNTVRNIGE

-1195 GFSSAGGYLMDGF
+1195 EFSGAGGYLMDGF
-1208 VYGMESRRWSV
+1208 ISGMESRRGSV

-1230 ANAIRSALQIHSPS
+1230 ASAIRSALQIHSPS

-1270 DYAGNMANKVADS
+1270 NYAGNMANKVADS

-1321 PMYLSLQLGNN
+1321 PMYLNLQLGNN

>member
-46 VTKMDRVNE
+46 VAKMDRVNE

-66 EVDADIGKAVTKL
+66 EVDANIGKAVTKL

-161 GFKAKLKALLAKPR
+161 GFNAKLKALLAKPR
-175 DYHVNVKARTAPFKA
+175 DYHVNVKARTATFKA

-237 KGMFIAVIPS
+237 KGMFIVVIPS

-419 AFGPLTAS
+419 AFGPLTDS
-427 MSQGFLEMSKRVDEW
+427 MAQGFLEMSKRVDEW

-475 GTVNTFAAFGPMTA
+475 GTVNTFAAFGPMA
-489 KAISWFERM
+489 ANAISWFERM
-498 MAKFREWSSNLSQN
+498 MEKFREWSSNLSQN

-525 APKVGQLIGNIAKT
+525 APKVGQLLGNIAQT

-565 NSMMQVHPGIA
+565 NSIMQVHPGVA
-576 QLIAKIVTFSGVA
+576 QLIAKVITFSGVA

-595 ITLIVSW
+595 LTLIFSW
-602 LKPLEAGATGVR
+602 FTKVQAGV
-614 ASLTAVSAV
+614 TAVSAV
-623 FRGVGL
+623 FSGVGL

-637 IAVVVGALVHLY
+637 IAVVVGALTHLY
-649 NTNETTRSLLT
+649 NTNETVRTLMDT
-660 SIWESI
+660 IWANI
-666 KQLFTTFGQIA
+666 KQLFTTFAQIA
-677 GQTIGS
+677 MQAIGS
-683 VITILS
+683 VVTIIG
-689 RLVDAVAPVVNAILF
+689 RLADACAPVIVAVLG
-704 VVNAFVQWLSQT
+704 VVSIFVQL
-716 LQNNQW
+716 LNKVIQNNQW
-722 LQTLITTILTGIAT
+722 LQTLITTVLAGLGV

-784 VFSAIRVG
+784 VFTAIRVG

-825 DKVFNAVGEAFKWVA
+825 DKVFNAVGDAFKWVA

-851 LKSEESSNKVSTS
+851 LKSEESSNKVSAS

-886 GQRISTA
+886 GQRISAA
-893 GTNAGLGLDNLGLSL
+893 GTNAGLGLDSLGLSL
-908 SNLDVNAQLH
+908 SNLDMNAQLH

-946 LSSEQLAQLS
+946 LSSQQLAQLS

-976 ASENAFANLSNMN
+976 ASQNAFTNLSNMN
-989 ALGSQ
+989 TLASQ

-1022 GVVGGNLSQV
+1022 GEVGGNLSQV

-1072 FKNMENQI
+1072 FKNMESQI

-1095 ENIKSATSRSFSAVV
+1095 ENIKSATSQSFSAVAS
-1110 NNIQQAMSN
+1110 NIHQAMSN
-1119 VQQNINSSFSSITS
+1119 VQQSINTSFSSITS

-1172 DNIVNTVRNIGE
+1172 ENIVNTVRNIGE

-1195 GFSSAGGYLMDGF
+1195 EFSGAGGYLMDGF
-1208 VYGMESRRWSV
+1208 ISGMESRRGSV

-1230 ANAIRSALQIHSPS
+1230 ASAIRSALQIHSPS

-1270 DYAGNMANKVADS
+1270 NYAGNMANKVADS

-1321 PMYLSLQLGNN
+1321 PMYLNLQLGNN

>member
-1 MKERFNAKVSANI
+1 MKERFNAKISANI
-14 NDFLRKMSQVDKKIK
+14 NDFLRKMSQVDKKVK

-46 VTKMDRVNE
+46 VAKMDRVNE

-66 EVDADIGKAVTKL
+66 EVDANIGKAVTKL

-161 GFKAKLKALLAKPR
+161 GFNAKLKALLAKPR
-175 DYHVNVKARTAPFKA
+175 DYHVNVKARTATFKA

-303 FMEGKGPGTKE
+303 FMDGKGPGTKE

-419 AFGPLTAS
+419 AFGPLTDS
-427 MSQGFLEMSKRVDEW
+427 MAQGFLEMSKRVDEW

-475 GTVNTFAAFGPMTA
+475 GTVNTFAAFGPMA
-489 KAISWFERM
+489 ANAISWFEKM
-498 MAKFREWSSNLSQN
+498 MAKFREWSSNLNQN

-525 APKVGQLIGNIAKT
+525 APKVGQLIGNIAQT

-595 ITLIVSW
+595 LTLIFSW
-602 LKPLEAGATGVR
+602 FTKVQTGV
-614 ASLTAVSAV
+614 TAVSAV
-623 FRGVGL
+623 FSGVGL

-637 IAVVVGALVHLY
+637 IAVVVGALTHLY
-649 NTNETTRSLLT
+649 NTNETVRTLMDT
-660 SIWESI
+660 IWANI
-666 KQLFTTFGQIA
+666 KQLFTTFAQIA
-677 GQTIGS
+677 MQAIGS
-683 VITILS
+683 VVTIIG
-689 RLVDAVAPVVNAILF
+689 RLAEACAPVVVAVLG
-704 VVNAFVQWLSQT
+704 VVSIFVQL
-716 LQNNQW
+716 LNKVIQNNQW
-722 LQTLITTILTGIAT
+722 LQTLITTVLAGLGV

-770 TSTIVSTAGTVITG
+770 TSAIVSTAGTVITG
-784 VFSAIRVG
+784 VFTAIRVG

-825 DKVFNAVGEAFKWVA
+825 DKVFNAVGDAFKWVA

-851 LKSEESSNKVSTS
+851 LKSEESSNKVSAS

-886 GQRISTA
+886 GQRISAA

-908 SNLDVNAQLH
+908 SNLDMNAQLH

-946 LSSEQLAQLS
+946 LSSQQLAQLS
-956 GNAELNMAALN
+956 GNAEMNMAALN

-976 ASENAFANLSNMN
+976 ASQNAFTNLSNMN
-989 ALGSQ
+989 TLASQ

-1001 TANAQFGA
+1001 TANTQFGA

-1046 NSQTWQN
+1046 NSQIWQN
-1053 VAQTAN
+1053 VTQTAN
-1059 TQTGNLVQGVLQN
+1059 TQTSNLVQGVLQN
-1072 FKNMENQI
+1072 FKNMESQI

-1095 ENIKSATSRSFSAVV
+1095 ENIKSATSQSFSAVAS
-1110 NNIQQAMSN
+1110 NIQQAMSN
-1119 VQQNINSSFSSITS
+1119 VQQSINSSFSSITS
-1133 NIQSATQQIENTFK
+1133 NIQSATQQIESTFK

-1172 DNIVNTVRNIGE
+1172 ENIVNTVRNIGE

-1195 GFSSAGGYLMDGF
+1195 EFSGAGGYLMDGF
-1208 VYGMESRRWSV
+1208 ISGMESRRGSV

-1230 ANAIRSALQIHSPS
+1230 ASAIRSALQIHSPS

-1259 EGMKDTAGKAI
+1259 EGMKDTASKAI
-1270 DYAGNMANKVADS
+1270 NYAGNMANKVADS

-1294 SDINSIGINRHDII
+1294 SDINSIGINKHDII
-1308 SGEVKKEYDFSKR
+1308 SGEVKQEYDFSKR